1 MSTIRSLLDD
11 IDRLEPKVAATLQE
25 ALPGADPAR
34 YARLVPRLAEETDAA
49 GDDEVWF
56 ASAPGRTELAGNHT
70 DHNHGRVLA
79 ASISLDSIAAFGAR
93 RDNRIVFKS
102 EGFAG
107 VDIDLDHLDPHPD
120 EEGSVASLV
129 RGVASGCAELG
140 MEIGGFNASAASRVL
155 AGSGLSSSASVE
167 VLIGSILNALY
178 NGSSADTVTIARAG
192 QLAENR
198 HFGKPS
204 GLLDQLGCAS
214 GGIVGIDFENPT
226 DPSIEQID
234 VSFADSGLALLV
246 VDTGT
251 DHADLTDEYAAIPA
265 DMRAVA
271 RELSVAVLREAAPDR
286 FYAAIP
292 TLRAAVGDR
301 AVARAIH
308 FYQENERVVEMIA
321 ALRTGAMDDYL
332 ALMADSGRS
341 SGIFLQNCA
350 ATGNPREQG
359 VVMAL
364 AMTERYLAD
373 ARLRIGRDAACRVHG
388 GGFAGTIQVLLP
400 VDRVASYRSAMEK
413 WLAQGAVCELEVRRI
428 GAVAFHA

>member
-11 IDRLEPKVAATLQE
+11 IDRLEPRVAAALQE
-25 ALPGADPAR
+25 VLPGAESER
-34 YARLVPRLAEETDAA
+34 YARLVARLAEETDAA
-49 GDDEVWF
+49 GDDEVWL

-70 DHNHGRVLA
+70 DHNHGRVLT
-79 ASISLDSIAAFGAR
+79 ASISFDSIAAFGAR
-93 RDNRIVFKS
+93 RDNHIVFKS

-107 VDIDLDHLDPHPD
+107 VDIDLDRLDPHPE
-120 EEGSVASLV
+120 EEGTVASLV
-129 RGVASGCAELG
+129 RGVASGCTELG
-140 MEIGGFNASAASRVL
+140 MKIGGFNASAASRVL
-155 AGSGLSSSASVE
+155 TGSGLSSSASIE
-167 VLIGSILNALY
+167 VLIGSMLNALY
-178 NGSSADTVTIARAG
+178 NESSADIVTIARAG

-214 GGIVGIDFENPT
+214 GGIVGIDFEKPT

-234 VSFADSGLALLV
+234 VSFGDSGLALLV
-246 VDTGT
+246 VDTGA

-271 RELSVAVLREAAPDR
+271 RELSVEVLREAAPES

-292 TLRAAVGDR
+292 ALRAAVGDR

-308 FYQENERVVEMIA
+308 FYQENERVVEMVA
-321 ALRTGAMDDYL
+321 ALKSGAMDEYL

-350 ATGNPREQG
+350 PAGNPREQG

-364 AMTERYLAD
+364 AMTEKILKEAG
-373 ARLRIGRDAACRVHG
+373 LRVGRDAACRVHG

-400 VDRVASYRSAMEK
+400 VDRVANYRGAMEE
-413 WLAQGAVCELEVRRI
+413 WLAPGAVSELEIRRI